1 MINEVNKMEEKDL
14 ENQIPEEAEKPSYTP
29 RPKWQVWGARILLV
43 LFVILVIL
51 YYINVARGGI

>member
-1 MINEVNKMEEKDL
+1 MEEKEL
-14 ENQIPEEAEKPSYTP
+14 ESQIPEEAQQPSYTP
-29 RPKWQVWGARILLV
+29 RPWWQVWGARILLV